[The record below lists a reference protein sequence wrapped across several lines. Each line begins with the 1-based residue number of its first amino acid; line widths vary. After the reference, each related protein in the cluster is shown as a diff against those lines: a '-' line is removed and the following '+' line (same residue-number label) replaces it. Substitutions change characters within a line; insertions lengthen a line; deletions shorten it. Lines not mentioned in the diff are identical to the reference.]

1 MSQHEEPVEDQRA
14 EFHNQP
20 VDVASIN
27 SQAERKDDDPSDH
40 LNPSH
45 HSGHLENLG
54 NSTVYSMADIET
66 FLFNKFQAETRA
78 NVHSCRTVAMRITE
92 EVDRTCTQS
101 QRIQA
106 SGAIQSWA
114 MKLAIH
120 RLHQI
125 LKYYEAGSRGGRLEI
140 HSALSA
146 IVYRYITPM
155 QVQASYQARLLLIED
170 FLQNFYV
177 ESLNALRREAQ
188 LDAQYSPR
196 SLLELA
202 EYIAFTERYAKRRIS
217 LSRGRSQQLVVLRA
231 QTFAQH
237 QPPEQSLDIEQAIE
251 GRSDGDASG
260 WQEASHGRVR
270 DRLSN
275 ASIEPNDVLL
285 RQKVIDE
292 LIAYLEHSD
301 QSECADYFVLRLQ
314 DLPTHEIEAILGL
327 TPRERD
333 YLQQRFK
340 YHLIR
345 FALSHHWELVHQ
357 WLDADIEKNLG
368 MTRAEWE
375 HFLTLLDITQVNLLR
390 LKQADLDDAT
400 IARQLSLTPT
410 QMKKRWFELLKL
422 AWEFRNR

>member
-1 MSQHEEPVEDQRA
+1 MSQHEEPADRQPNQYQNQ
-14 EFHNQP
+14 NQP
-20 VDVASIN
+20 ADDATITPH
-27 SQAERKDDDPSDH
+27 AERDDDHVDAGS
-40 LNPSH
+40 SAA
-45 HSGHLENLG
+45 
-54 NSTVYSMADIET
+54 YSMEQVET
-66 FLFNKFQAETRA
+66 FLFDKFQAETRA
-78 NVHSCRTVAMRITE
+78 NLRSCRMVALRITE

-106 SGAIQSWA
+106 SGEIQSWA

-120 RLHQI
+120 RLHQV
-125 LKYYEAGSRGGRLEI
+125 LKYYGAGSRGGRLEI
-140 HSALSA
+140 HSTLSA

-155 QVQASYQARLLLIED
+155 QVQSSYQARLLLIED

-202 EYIAFTERYAKRRIS
+202 EYMAFTERYAKRRIS

-237 QPPEQSLDIEQAIE
+237 QPPEQSLDIEQAME
-251 GRSDGDASG
+251 GRSDGESNS
-260 WQEASHGRVR
+260 WQEASRSRVR
-270 DRLSN
+270 DRLSDV
-275 ASIEPNDVLL
+275 SIESNDVLL

-292 LIAYLEHSD
+292 LIVYLESSE

-368 MTRAEWE
+368 MTSAEWE
-375 HFLTLLDITQVNLLR
+375 RFQAELDVTQVNLLR
-390 LKQADLDDAT
+390 LKQEDLDDAT
-400 IARQLSLTPT
+400 IARQLSLTST
-410 QMKKRWFELLKL
+410 QMKKRWFELLKI

>member
-1 MSQHEEPVEDQRA
+1 
-14 EFHNQP
+14 
-20 VDVASIN
+20 
-27 SQAERKDDDPSDH
+27 
-40 LNPSH
+40 
-45 HSGHLENLG
+45 
-54 NSTVYSMADIET
+54 
-66 FLFNKFQAETRA
+66 
-78 NVHSCRTVAMRITE
+78 
-92 EVDRTCTQS
+92 
-101 QRIQA
+101 
-106 SGAIQSWA
+106 
-114 MKLAIH
+114 
-120 RLHQI
+120 
-125 LKYYEAGSRGGRLEI
+125 
-140 HSALSA
+140 
-146 IVYRYITPM
+146 M

>member
-1 MSQHEEPVEDQRA
+1 MDNDSSHDSSHDSSLGDSLPYSVEQV
-14 EFHNQP
+14 E
-20 VDVASIN
+20 S
-27 SQAERKDDDPSDH
+27 
-40 LNPSH
+40 
-45 HSGHLENLG
+45 
-54 NSTVYSMADIET
+54 
-66 FLFNKFQAETRA
+66 FLFTKFQAETKATIR
-78 NVHSCRTVAMRITE
+78 SCRMVAMRVTE
-92 EVDRTCTQS
+92 EVDRTCVQS
-101 QRIQA
+101 QRIQL
-106 SGAIQSWA
+106 SGEVQSWA
-114 MKLAIH
+114 MKLATH

-125 LKYYEAGSRGGRLEI
+125 LKYYGAGSRGGRLEL
-140 HSALSA
+140 HSTLSA

-155 QVQASYQARLLLIED
+155 QVQSSYQARLLLIED

-188 LDAQYSPR
+188 LEPEYSPR

-202 EYIAFTERYAKRRIS
+202 EYMAFTERYAKRRIS

-237 QPPEQSLDIEQAIE
+237 QPPEQSLDIEQAME
-251 GRSDGDASG
+251 GRSEGEGSD
-260 WQEASHGRVR
+260 WQEGSHRRVR
-270 DRLSN
+270 NRLSED
-275 ASIEPNDVLL
+275 SIEPKDVLL

-292 LIAYLEHSD
+292 LIVYLESSE

-340 YHLIR
+340 YHLVR

-368 MTRAEWE
+368 MTSGQWQ
-375 HFLTLLDITQVNLLR
+375 HFQVELDITQVNLLK
-390 LKQADLDDAT
+390 LKQDELDDAT
-400 IARQLSLTPT
+400 IARQLNLTPT
-410 QMKKRWFELLKL
+410 QLKKRWFELLKC

>member
-1 MSQHEEPVEDQRA
+1 MSQHEKPVEDQRA
-14 EFHNQP
+14 EFHHQS
-20 VDVASIN
+20 VDVAHTESTT
-27 SQAERKDDDPSDH
+27 ERKDDHLSDP
-40 LNPSH
+40 LTPSH
-45 HSGHLENLG
+45 YLGHPEDLG
-54 NSTVYSMADIET
+54 SSATYSMADVET

-78 NVHSCRTVAMRITE
+78 NVRACRSVAMRITE

-125 LKYYEAGSRGGRLEI
+125 LKYYDAGSRGGRLEI
-140 HSALSA
+140 HSTLSA

-188 LDAQYSPR
+188 LEAQYSPR

-202 EYIAFTERYAKRRIS
+202 EYMAFTERYAKRRIS

-237 QPPEQSLDIEQAIE
+237 QPPEQSLDIEQAME
-251 GRSDGDASG
+251 GRSDSDASG

-270 DRLSN
+270 DRVSN

-375 HFLTLLDITQVNLLR
+375 QFLNLLDITQVNLLR
-390 LKQADLDDAT
+390 LKQENLEDAT

>member
-1 MSQHEEPVEDQRA
+1 MSQHEKPADRQPNEHQ
-14 EFHNQP
+14 NQP
-20 VDVASIN
+20 IDNATVTPHAARDSDDVEGN
-27 SQAERKDDDPSDH
+27 
-40 LNPSH
+40 
-45 HSGHLENLG
+45 HSAAY
-54 NSTVYSMADIET
+54 STEQIET
-66 FLFNKFQAETRA
+66 FLFDKFQAETRA
-78 NVHSCRTVAMRITE
+78 NVRACRTVALRITE

-106 SGAIQSWA
+106 SGDIQSWA

-120 RLHQI
+120 RLHQV
-125 LKYYEAGSRGGRLEI
+125 LKYYGAGSRGGRLEL
-140 HSALSA
+140 HSTLSA
-146 IVYRYITPM
+146 IIYRYITPI
-155 QVQASYQARLLLIED
+155 QVHSSYQARLVLIED

-202 EYIAFTERYAKRRIS
+202 EYMAFTERYAKRRIS
-217 LSRGRSQQLVVLRA
+217 LSRSRSQQLVVLRA

-237 QPPEQSLDIEQAIE
+237 QPPEQSLDIEQALE
-251 GRSDGDASG
+251 GRSEGESSG
-260 WQEASHGRVR
+260 WQEASHSRVR
-270 DRLSN
+270 DRLSDV
-275 ASIEPNDVLL
+275 SIAPNDVLL

-292 LIAYLEHSD
+292 LIVYLESSD

-368 MTRAEWE
+368 MTSAEWE
-375 HFLTLLDITQVNLLR
+375 HFQAELDTTQVNLLR
-390 LKQADLDDAT
+390 LKQAGLDDAT
-400 IARQLSLTPT
+400 IARQLSLTST
-410 QMKKRWFELLKL
+410 QMKKRWFELLKI

>member
-1 MSQHEEPVEDQRA
+1 MSQHEKPADRQLSEHQ
-14 EFHNQP
+14 NQP
-20 VDVASIN
+20 ANNEPSPPHVARHDNADDAEVGNPVAYSIE
-27 SQAERKDDDPSDH
+27 Q
-40 LNPSH
+40 
-45 HSGHLENLG
+45 
-54 NSTVYSMADIET
+54 IET
-66 FLFNKFQAETRA
+66 FLFDKFQAETRA
-78 NVHSCRTVAMRITE
+78 NVRSCRTVALRITE

-106 SGAIQSWA
+106 SGDIQSWA

-120 RLHQI
+120 RLHQV
-125 LKYYEAGSRGGRLEI
+125 LKYYGAGSRGGRLEL
-140 HSALSA
+140 HSTLSA
-146 IVYRYITPM
+146 IIYRYITPI
-155 QVQASYQARLLLIED
+155 QVHSSYPARLVLIED

-202 EYIAFTERYAKRRIS
+202 EYMAFTERYAKRRIS

-237 QPPEQSLDIEQAIE
+237 QPPEQSLDIEQALE
-251 GRSDGDASG
+251 GRSEGEGNG
-260 WQEASHGRVR
+260 WQEASHSRVR
-270 DRLSN
+270 DRLSD
-275 ASIEPNDVLL
+275 ASIAPNDVLL

-292 LIAYLEHSD
+292 LIVYLESSD

-368 MTRAEWE
+368 MTSTEWE
-375 HFLTLLDITQVNLLR
+375 QFQAELDTTQVNLLR
-390 LKQADLDDAT
+390 LKQAGLDDTT
-400 IARQLSLTPT
+400 IARQLSLTST

>member
-1 MSQHEEPVEDQRA
+1 MSQHEIPAERQPNHALPHTVDPTMSLPDTPRAIDIEANISPYVEGSHALMSSLSYSVEPV
-14 EFHNQP
+14 
-20 VDVASIN
+20 
-27 SQAERKDDDPSDH
+27 
-40 LNPSH
+40 
-45 HSGHLENLG
+45 
-54 NSTVYSMADIET
+54 ET
-66 FLFNKFQAETRA
+66 FLFTQFQAETHANERA
-78 NVHSCRTVAMRITE
+78 CRLVAMRVTE
-92 EVDRTCTQS
+92 EVDRTCLQS

-106 SGAIQSWA
+106 SGEVQSWA
-114 MKLAIH
+114 MKLATH

-125 LKYYEAGSRGGRLEI
+125 LKYYRAGSRGGRLEL
-140 HSALSA
+140 HSTLSA

-155 QVQASYQARLLLIED
+155 QVQSSYPARLVLIED
-170 FLQNFYV
+170 FLQNFYL

-202 EYIAFTERYAKRRIS
+202 EYMAFTERYAKRRIS
-217 LSRGRSQQLVVLRA
+217 LSRGRSQQLIVLRA

-251 GRSDGDASG
+251 GRAEGEGGES
-260 WQEASHGRVR
+260 QEGSYRRVR
-270 DRLSN
+270 HRLSE
-275 ASIEPNDVLL
+275 ASIEPKDVLL

-292 LIAYLEHSD
+292 LIVYLESSE

-368 MTRAEWE
+368 MTSTQWQ
-375 HFLTLLDITQVNLLR
+375 HFQADLDITYVNLLR
-390 LKQADLDDAT
+390 LKQDELDDLT
-400 IARQLSLTPT
+400 IARRLGLTPT
-410 QMKKRWFELLKL
+410 QMKKRWFELLKR